1 MRAHVVPRFEC
12 ETSDCDADTD
22 ADADTETD
30 ANADR
35 SDARPPLITD
45 GGTPAGEDDGAATD
59 EESDDRRRLIMW
71 VLIIAFAVPLVVEGL
86 TLVGLVGSYFGPGGT
101 PAAGPS
107 PTPTPVAGVSEGQ
120 ELLPDTDRVERVS
133 TVTLRSDSDG
143 WTLTATVGVENTG
156 DLPYELRLGAV
167 TTDGGRHIEGSA
179 TTGRI
184 NPGESATVSAQ
195 WDLPAGDR
203 PSTLAVTA
211 VEFDGGEQV
220 LVDREVRVGRVPV
233 QG

>member
-1 MRAHVVPRFEC
+1 MRESFVSRFAS
-12 ETSDCDADTD
+12 ETSDGNTDTD
-22 ADADTETD
+22 ADTESGTD
-30 ANADR
+30 ANR
-35 SDARPPLITD
+35 SAARPPLLTD
-45 GGTPAGEDDGAATD
+45 GGTPESDDAAATD

-71 VLIIAFAVPLVVEGL
+71 VLVIAFAVPLIVEGL
-86 TLVGLVGSYFGPGGT
+86 TLVGLVASYFGPGGT

-120 ELLPDTDRVERVS
+120 ELLPDTDRTERVS
-133 TVTLRSDSDG
+133 TVTLRSDSGG
-143 WTLTATVGVENTG
+143 WTLTATVQVDNTG

-167 TTDGGRHIEGSA
+167 TTDGGRQIEGSA
-179 TTGRI
+179 TTGRV

-211 VEFDGGEQV
+211 VEFDDGEQV